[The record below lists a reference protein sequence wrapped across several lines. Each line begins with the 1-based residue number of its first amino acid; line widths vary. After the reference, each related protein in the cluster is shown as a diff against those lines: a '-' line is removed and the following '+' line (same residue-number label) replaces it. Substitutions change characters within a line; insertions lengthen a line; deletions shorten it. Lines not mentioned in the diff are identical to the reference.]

1 MSTAIRFP
9 VPPERDPVALT
20 EHIAFLETELDTAN
34 RTSREGADQK
44 SLVVRRAALS
54 RAITDLRDDFPDDR
68 DGGRNCPCNNHP
80 SPCERCRAEFDAYRE
95 DRVRTESRLETE
107 LRWSLAFAA
116 LRARLEAV
124 EKKVKEQSL
133 MVPA

>member
-1 MSTAIRFP
+1 MSTSLTLTAP
-9 VPPERDPVALT
+9 YKVPPPR
-20 EHIAFLETELDTAN
+20 
-34 RTSREGADQK
+34 
-44 SLVVRRAALS
+44 LS
-54 RAITDLRDDFPDDR
+54 DHFDAFPDDR
-68 DGGRNCPCNNHP
+68 DGGRNCPCNDHP

-116 LRARLEAV
+116 LQTRLEAV
-124 EKKVKEQSL
+124 EKKCKDLSH